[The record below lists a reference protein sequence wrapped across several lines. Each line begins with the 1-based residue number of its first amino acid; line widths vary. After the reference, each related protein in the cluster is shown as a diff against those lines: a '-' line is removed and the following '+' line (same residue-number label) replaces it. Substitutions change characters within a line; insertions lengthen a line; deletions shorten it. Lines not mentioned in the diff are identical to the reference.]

1 MTNKNKVLETKNIS
15 KSFGSVQALDK
26 VNFDLNEG
34 EIHGLLG
41 ENGAGKS
48 TLMNVLYGLY
58 KEDEGEIYIRGE
70 KVEFNS
76 PLDSIQKGIGMIH
89 QSSTLVPEF
98 TALENLILG
107 TEGNKMSLELKDA
120 EEKIL
125 KLQEDFGLKFPL
137 NVKVK
142 NLPAGI
148 KQKVE
153 IIRAIYRGA
162 NILIL
167 DEPTTSLVAEE
178 FEQLLKSLK
187 KMVADGV
194 TIVFITH
201 KIKEVLQ
208 ACDRASVLTGG
219 VMQGTLNTKKASK
232 DDLVKLMFGTH
243 EIDIT
248 ESAIPI
254 IDVPEVEKSKEPILT
269 LNNISAKSNEKD
281 GTDLESVT
289 FDIFGGEILGIAGIS
304 GNGQKELAEVII
316 DPNNITKGE
325 ISLKGQKINGYS
337 TNKVFSKNVTYIP
350 EDRKKESIL
359 GLGNIKDN
367 VLLGHQKEERFQSNG
382 IVKWDKVKQ
391 DAKDIIKEYQV
402 KTPDENKKIGKL
414 SGGNIQRVV
423 IGRALLNDLD
433 LLVTHSPTAGLDM
446 ASVEFVFKRL
456 VELRS
461 KGTAVLY
468 INEDLDELMEV
479 SDRIGVIHE
488 GKIVDIFEK
497 DQFDKYKIGSKMIGG

>member
-1 MTNKNKVLETKNIS
+1 MVKENKVLEAKNVS
-15 KSFGSVQALDK
+15 KRFGEVQALDK

-41 ENGAGKS
+41 ENGAGKT
-48 TLMNVLYGLY
+48 TLMNILYGLFT
-58 KEDEGEIYIRGE
+58 EDEGEIYIRGE
-70 KVEFNS
+70 RVKINS
-76 PLDSIQKGIGMIH
+76 PLDSIKLGIGMIH

-107 TEGNKMSLELKDA
+107 TDGNKMSLELKDA
-120 EEKIL
+120 EKEIEKFQ
-125 KLQEDFGLKFPL
+125 KDFGLKFPL
-137 NVKVK
+137 HTKVK
-142 NLPAGI
+142 DLPAGLKKKI
-148 KQKVE
+148 E

-167 DEPTTSLVAEE
+167 DEPTTSLVQEE
-178 FEQLLKSLK
+178 FEKLLESLK
-187 KMVADGV
+187 KMVAEGV

-201 KIKEVLQ
+201 KIKEVIQ

-219 VMQGTLNTKKASK
+219 IMQGTIDTKKATK
-232 DDLVKLMFGTH
+232 EDLVQLMFQDA
-243 EIDIT
+243 EINIT

-254 IDVPEVEKSKEPILT
+254 INLPDVEKTSEPILK
-269 LNNISAKSNEKD
+269 LQNISAQSKEKD
-281 GTDLESVT
+281 GINLDSISLK
-289 FDIFGGEILGIAGIS
+289 IYGGEILGIAGIS

-316 DPNNITKGE
+316 DPNNITKGKL
-325 ISLKGQKINGYS
+325 ILKGKKINGMS
-337 TNKVFSKNVTYIP
+337 TNKVFSRKVSYIP
-350 EDRKKESIL
+350 EDRKKESII
-359 GLGNIKDN
+359 GLGNITEN
-367 VLLGHQKEERFQSNG
+367 VLLGHQREPRFQKKG
-382 IVKWDKVKQ
+382 IIKWDKVTRE
-391 DAKDIIKEYQV
+391 AKNIIDEFQV
-402 KTPDENKKIGKL
+402 KTPNEKKRAGKL

-423 IGRALLNDLD
+423 IGRALINELD

-468 INEDLDELMEV
+468 INEDLDELMQV

-488 GKIVDIFEK
+488 GKIVEIFGQ